1 MRSFVVLTIAVA
13 AFGLAAAHHPRSAA
27 EVAVDIYRTC
37 LNDVNMKCVKSKA
50 LSWLSKAVEEDEIKI
65 TDTLTIVRTGT
76 EDEEAPE
83 VKEQQRSNQAVY
95 LLNKI
100 DSFLS
105 THALKMQTPEVLKSE
120 EARAYIPDALLKGG
134 LSEDLVVPL
143 TEGNVAEGRGFVKK
157 VMIPFLLG
165 IKFKSTVLVPLAL
178 ALIAL
183 KTWKAM
189 TLGLLSMVL
198 SGAMVIFKFA
208 KPKIVNYEVVHYP
221 PPHHAHHVDHHIDHH
236 HIAAHPHVHWD
247 APAGWKKR
255 SLDGDAQEQAYAAHL

>member
-1 MRSFVVLTIAVA
+1 MRSFTVLVLTAAVFGTAVAQSSRSATDVVL
-13 AFGLAAAHHPRSAA
+13 
-27 EVAVDIYRTC
+27 DIYNTC
-37 LNDVNMKCVKSKA
+37 LNDVNLKCVKSKA
-50 LSWLSKAVEEDEIKI
+50 LSWLSKVSDQDEIKI
-65 TDTLTIVRTGT
+65 TDTLTVIRTGI
-76 EDEEAPE
+76 DEEEPTE
-83 VKEQQRSNQAVY
+83 NQEEKRSNKAAY

-105 THALKMQTPEVLKSE
+105 THALKMGVPEVLQSE
-120 EARAYIPDALLKGG
+120 EVRAYIPNSLTTGG
-134 LSEDLVVPL
+134 LAEELVVPL

-165 IKFKSTVLVPLAL
+165 IKFKSTVLVPVAL

-198 SGAMVIFKFA
+198 SAAMLIFKFA

-221 PPHHAHHVDHHIDHH
+221 PPHAHHVDHHIDHH
-236 HIAAHPHVHWD
+236 HLAQPHVHWE

-255 SLDGDAQEQAYAAHL
+255 SLDAQQQAYAGQL